1 MGVADV
7 SHRLESPIVVADV
20 NHPSTQKK
28 LGLTSSQPSKTPN
41 LPQIAANIIFGLPDN
56 VTESEAEEHAN
67 RITSS
72 LKATSRDSIHVQAV
86 PYDEEEDYFDEQ
98 DEDWQ
103 ESDETVEEQEDRSD
117 QESEAEI
124 IDHQTQ

>member
-1 MGVADV
+1 M
-7 SHRLESPIVVADV
+7 
-20 NHPSTQKK
+20 
-28 LGLTSSQPSKTPN
+28 
-41 LPQIAANIIFGLPDN
+41 AANIIYGLPDN
-56 VTESEAEEHAN
+56 VTESEPEEHPN

-72 LKATSRDSIHVQAV
+72 LKATSRDGIHVQAV

-103 ESDETVEEQEDRSD
+103 ESDETVEEQEEDRSD
-117 QESEAEI
+117 EESESDI